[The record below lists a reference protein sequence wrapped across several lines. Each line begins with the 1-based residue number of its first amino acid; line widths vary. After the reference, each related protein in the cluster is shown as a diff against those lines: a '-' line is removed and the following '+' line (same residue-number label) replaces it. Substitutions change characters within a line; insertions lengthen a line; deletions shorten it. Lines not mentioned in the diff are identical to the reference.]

1 MRIFFQPL
9 RPKKKIPVFP
19 VTRPTL
25 IFFADP
31 NLFFAG
37 WGTFGYFRPF
47 SVPLVH
53 CGAKFC
59 GAKFPVTYKQLE
71 QCNFGIPLY
80 HKRRSSIRGG
90 KCRLQQQW
98 PRPSFL

>member
-1 MRIFFQPL
+1 MFYGEL
-9 RPKKKIPVFP
+9 RLIRLKKKIPVLP
-19 VTRPTL
+19 ATRPTL

-37 WGTFGYFRPF
+37 WGTFGYFPPF
-47 SVPLVH
+47 WVPLVH
-53 CGAKFC
+53 CGT
-59 GAKFPVTYKQLE
+59 KFPVTSKQSE

-80 HKRRSSIRGG
+80 HKSRSSIRGG

-98 PRPSFL
+98 PWPSFL